1 MRFEIVAAP
10 LPSPLDGRF
19 PRAPVEA
26 SSSARPEDDTRS
38 RPHGPQAAEVL
49 DVFIEGP
56 RFDDGVLGTH
66 ADLVLR
72 DLALTLVDL
81 APRPHAKATVRAC
94 EAPWEL
100 CIERFAGTAC
110 LSVYRTGPEPI
121 VAVYDRAVPFADVV
135 AAARAAIER
144 RLASREPRTDERT
157 SRAREE
163 GGLRAA
169 ARASHAMELTSALAQ
184 LLAVGPLGDADE
196 GRPTTLPARVPV
208 VVEPDRDAP
217 LSFGAEFAIRDRTRW
232 EDPSDS
238 ARDVSPPRRQAEPDL
253 RGVLHETVERSD
265 MHALLFRGRMRAEIR
280 GRTIDLGDCHPV
292 LVAERLVELAR
303 RSFDAWE
310 RGLALNARGEAS
322 GLTIGVRVTPNGQ
335 LALTLGTAHEG
346 TRRAVH
352 TFPALGV
359 ADVLEASLAFGRSL
373 VRAIL
378 RRDRTQSA
386 NLRLGA
392 LRRTLRES
400 TEALRH
406 AYQSD
411 SKVNPTPEPYRAF
424 AASLEQARR
433 APSSIAGAPAS
444 STNLAAARLRY
455 AARWRAI
462 VPGIDLRAT
471 YLCGDRVIVGAA
483 TEMWALDRSNGQVK
497 WRTDTTRGTSVVT
510 PAGIARL
517 APDGR
522 LAVHSFE
529 TGEPALRTRI
539 AARVGGPVAGAVVH
553 LPGLPR
559 LIVVTEGEHHL
570 VAIDLSTGEPRW
582 RWSWGRT
589 RGPARG
595 APRMKR
601 AGRLVYFT
609 CGDGA
614 LTALDVMTGAVVWR
628 LRDRLRFRAPPT
640 FSHDATFVV
649 SGGAHGVAQLYCV
662 DPYSGH
668 VRWSSPIA
676 DANAPCTVEGAPL
689 VSTGAVAVAV
699 RQKTGLALVAF
710 RREDG
715 SPVSPRGRN
724 GGARPVAST
733 GTSWLAVDDAFIGN
747 APSGEVVAVDAI
759 HGDLRWRHVLG
770 PRPLEADVPRRLEPV
785 LRCGAL
791 FVPCSLVLG
800 GKSHDRDGEL
810 VAGVTILRP
819 SDGATLGTIAP
830 TEAIPDLLRVDERCD
845 VYVAEDSGHLV
856 AFGALPRLSLLS
868 NLA

>member
-1 MRFEIVAAP
+1 MRFEIVATP
-10 LPSPLDGRF
+10 LPSPVEGLLSIPPIDPHF
-19 PRAPVEA
+19 P
-26 SSSARPEDDTRS
+26 ARSEDEPRLRS
-38 RPHGPQAAEVL
+38 RWRQAGEVL
-49 DVFIEGP
+49 DAFIAGP
-56 RFDDGVLGTH
+56 NVAASALETH
-66 ADLVLR
+66 AAFALR
-72 DLALTLVDL
+72 DLALALVDL
-81 APRPHAKATVRAC
+81 ARRPWAKATVRAY

-100 CIERFAGTAC
+100 CIERFGEAAC
-110 LSVYRTGPEPI
+110 LSVYRTGPEPL

-135 AAARAAIER
+135 AAARAAVEH
-144 RLASREPRTDERT
+144 RLADRGGRED
-157 SRAREE
+157 ARSSHV
-163 GGLRAA
+163 GVT
-169 ARASHAMELTSALAQ
+169 RASHAMDLASALEQ
-184 LLAVGPLGDADE
+184 LVAIGPLGDPADP
-196 GRPTTLPARVPV
+196 RASALPARVPV

-217 LSFGAEFAIRDRTRW
+217 LSFGAEFSIRDTARW
-232 EDPSDS
+232 DEASQGADEGPR
-238 ARDVSPPRRQAEPDL
+238 ARRHAEPDL
-253 RGVLHETVERSD
+253 GAVLYETVERSD

-280 GRTIDLGDCHPV
+280 GRTIDLGECHPV

-303 RSFDAWE
+303 RAFDAWE
-310 RGLALNARGEAS
+310 RGLAINARGEAS
-322 GLTIGVRVTPNGQ
+322 GLTIGVRVTPGGE
-335 LALTLGTAHEG
+335 LALTLGAVHG
-346 TRRAVH
+346 GARRTVH

-359 ADVLEASLAFGRSL
+359 ADVLEAALAFGRSL

-411 SKVNPTPEPYRAF
+411 SKVNPSPEPYRAF

-433 APSSIAGAPAS
+433 TPSSIAGSTATP
-444 STNLAAARLRY
+444 TNLAAARLRY

-483 TEMWALDRSNGQVK
+483 TEMWALDRSTGSVK

-510 PAGIARL
+510 PVGIARL

-529 TGEPALRTRI
+529 TGEPTLRTRI

-559 LIVVTEGEHHL
+559 LVVVTEGEHHL
-570 VAIDLSTGEPRW
+570 VAIDLTTGEPRW

-595 APRMKR
+595 TPRMKR
-601 AGRLVYFT
+601 AGKLVYFT

-628 LRDRLRFRAPPT
+628 LRDRLRFRTPPT
-640 FSHDATFVV
+640 MAHDATFVV
-649 SGGAHGVAQLYCV
+649 SGGAHGVAHLYSI
-662 DPYSGH
+662 DPFSGH
-668 VRWSSPIA
+668 VRWSSPVA

-689 VSTGAVAVAV
+689 VSAGAVAVAV

-715 SPVSPRGRN
+715 TPVSLRGRS
-724 GGARPVAST
+724 ARPVAPT

-747 APSGEVVAVDAI
+747 APNGEVVAVDAMR
-759 HGDLRWRHVLG
+759 GDLRWRHVLG

-791 FVPCSLVLG
+791 FVPCSLVQG
-800 GKSHDRDGEL
+800 AKSSDRVGEL

-856 AFGALPRLSLLS
+856 AFGALPRLSLLPRDG
-868 NLA
+868 